1 MTYNI
6 VVTAIH
12 DSIIGETESYVCQL
26 WGDKLVIDD
35 YKFGK
40 PRWLL
45 YSGGNVVSVGDVS
58 NLHAV
63 RKYPG
68 GVVMNYTQRLI

>member
-6 VVTAIH
+6 VITAIH
-12 DSIIGETESYVCQL
+12 DSIIGKTESYICQL

-35 YKFGK
+35 KFGT

-45 YSGGNVVSVGDVS
+45 YSGDNVVSVGDVS
-58 NLHAV
+58 NLHASTKNS
-63 RKYPG
+63 RCA
-68 GVVMNYTQRLI
+68 VMNYTMHLI

>member
-6 VVTAIH
+6 VITAIH
-12 DSIIGETESYVCQL
+12 DSIIGKTESYICQL

-35 YKFGK
+35 KFDTT
-40 PRWLL
+40 RWLL

-58 NLHAV
+58 DLHAY
-63 RKYPG
+63 RKYPE
-68 GVVMNYTQRLI
+68 GVVMKYTTHLI

>member
-12 DSIIGETESYVCQL
+12 DSIIGKTESYICQL

-35 YKFGK
+35 KFGT

-45 YSGGNVVSVGDVS
+45 YSGCNVVSVGDVR
-58 NLHAV
+58 NLHASS
-63 RKYPG
+63 KNTG
-68 GVVMNYTQRLI
+68 CAVMNYTMHLI

>member
-1 MTYNI
+1 MIYNI
-6 VVTAIH
+6 VVTAVH
-12 DSIIGETESYVCQL
+12 DSIIGKTESYICQL

-35 YKFGK
+35 KFNT

-45 YSGGNVVSVGDVS
+45 YYGGNVVSVGDVRD
-58 NLHAV
+58 LHAS

-68 GVVMNYTQRLI
+68 GVVMAYTQHLI

>member
-12 DSIIGETESYVCQL
+12 DSIIGKTESYVCQL
-26 WGDKLVIDD
+26 WGDKLVIND
-35 YKFGK
+35 KSVA

-45 YSGGNVVSVGDVS
+45 YSGNKVVSVGDVR
-58 NLHAV
+58 NLHASSNG
-63 RKYPG
+63 PCC
-68 GVVMNYTQRLI
+68 VVMNYTTRLI

>member
-6 VVTAIH
+6 IVTAIH
-12 DSIIGETESYVCQL
+12 DSIIGKTESYVCQL

-35 YKFGK
+35 KFDT
-40 PRWLL
+40 PTWLL

-58 NLHAV
+58 NLHAL
-63 RKYPG
+63 RKHTG
-68 GVVMNYTQRLI
+68 VVVMNYVKHLI

>member
-6 VVTAIH
+6 VITAIH
-12 DSIIGETESYVCQL
+12 DSIFGKTESYICQL

-35 YKFGK
+35 KYDT

-45 YSGGNVVSVGDVS
+45 YSGGDVVSVGDVS
-58 NLHAV
+58 NLHASSNNTHC
-63 RKYPG
+63 
-68 GVVMNYTQRLI
+68 VVMKYTKHLI

>member
-12 DSIIGETESYVCQL
+12 DSIIGKTESYICQL

-35 YKFGK
+35 KSDM

-45 YSGGNVVSVGDVS
+45 YSGSNVVSVGDVR
-58 NLHAV
+58 NLHASS
-63 RKYPG
+63 KDPG
-68 GVVMNYTQRLI
+68 CVVMNYTLHLI

>member
-12 DSIIGETESYVCQL
+12 DSIIVKTESYICQL

-35 YKFGK
+35 KFGT

-45 YSGGNVVSVGDVS
+45 YSGDNLVSVGDVR
-58 NLHAV
+58 NLHASG
-63 RKYPG
+63 KYPDC
-68 GVVMNYTQRLI
+68 VNMSYTLHLI

>member
-6 VVTAIH
+6 VITAIH
-12 DSIIGETESYVCQL
+12 DSIIGKIESYICQI

-35 YKFGK
+35 KYGT

-45 YSGGNVVSVGDVS
+45 YSGGNVVSLGDVS
-58 NLHAV
+58 NLHAAS
-63 RKYPG
+63 KYPG
-68 GVVMNYTQRLI
+68 GVVMNYTMHLK

>member
-12 DSIIGETESYVCQL
+12 DSIIGKIDSYVCQL

-35 YKFGK
+35 KFNT

-45 YSGGNVVSVGDVS
+45 YSGGNLVSVGDVR
-58 NLHAV
+58 NLHAYS
-63 RKYPG
+63 KNTDC
-68 GVVMNYTQRLI
+68 VVMNYTMHLI

>member
-12 DSIIGETESYVCQL
+12 DSIIGKTESYICQL

-35 YKFGK
+35 KFGT
-40 PRWLL
+40 PRWML
-45 YSGGNVVSVGDVS
+45 YSAGNLVSVGDVS
-58 NLHAV
+58 NLHAS
-63 RKYPG
+63 RNYPG
-68 GVVMNYTQRLI
+68 GVVMSYVQHLI

>member
-12 DSIIGETESYVCQL
+12 DSIIGKTESYICQL

-35 YKFGK
+35 KFGT

-45 YSGGNVVSVGDVS
+45 YSGDNLVSVGDVR
-58 NLHAV
+58 NLHASG
-63 RKYPG
+63 KDPG
-68 GVVMNYTQRLI
+68 CVNMNYTLQLI

>member
-12 DSIIGETESYVCQL
+12 DSIIGKTESYICQL

-35 YKFGK
+35 KFDT

-45 YSGGNVVSVGDVS
+45 YSGYNVVSVGDVR
-58 NLHAV
+58 NLHASCKHSGCV
-63 RKYPG
+63 N
-68 GVVMNYTQRLI
+68 MNYTLHLI

>member
-6 VVTAIH
+6 IVTAIH
-12 DSIIGETESYVCQL
+12 DSIIGKTESYVCQL

-35 YKFGK
+35 KFDT

-58 NLHAV
+58 NLHAL
-63 RKYPG
+63 RKHTG
-68 GVVMNYTQRLI
+68 VVVMNYVNHLI

>member
-6 VVTAIH
+6 VITAIY
-12 DSIIGETESYVCQL
+12 DSIIGKTESYICQL

-35 YKFGK
+35 KFGT
-40 PRWLL
+40 PRWML
-45 YSGGNVVSVGDVS
+45 YSGSNVVSVGDVR
-58 NLHAV
+58 NLHAS

-68 GVVMNYTQRLI
+68 GVVMNYTLHLI

>member
-12 DSIIGETESYVCQL
+12 DSIIGKTESYICQL

-35 YKFGK
+35 RSGM
-40 PRWLL
+40 PSWLL

-58 NLHAV
+58 NLHAA

>member
-12 DSIIGETESYVCQL
+12 DSIIGKTESYICRL
-26 WGDKLVIDD
+26 WGDKLVIND
-35 YKFGK
+35 KFGT

-45 YSGGNVVSVGDVS
+45 YSGDNVVSVGDVR

-63 RKYPG
+63 SNCLD
-68 GVVMNYTQRLI
+68 VVTLNYTPHLI

>member
-6 VVTAIH
+6 VITAIH
-12 DSIIGETESYVCQL
+12 DSIIGKTESYICQL

-35 YKFGK
+35 KFGT

-45 YSGGNVVSVGDVS
+45 YSGGNVVSVGDVR
-58 NLHAV
+58 NLHASS
-63 RKYPG
+63 KNTDC
-68 GVVMNYTQRLI
+68 VVMNYTTHLI

>member
-1 MTYNI
+1 MNYNI

-12 DSIIGETESYVCQL
+12 DSIIGKTESYICQL

-35 YKFGK
+35 KFGT

-45 YSGGNVVSVGDVS
+45 YSGGNVVSVGDVR
-58 NLHAV
+58 NLHASC
-63 RKYPG
+63 KHPG
-68 GVVMNYTQRLI
+68 CAVMNYTLHLI